1 MSTRHKPRG
10 RHPQHRLT
18 ALTVRAKT
26 KPGRY
31 ADGNGLYLVVDPSG
45 AKRWLWR
52 GVVRGRRRDLGLGSV
67 TLVPLLDA
75 RTHALGYRRA
85 ARAGNDPKPEHAR
98 RAVPTF
104 RDAATR
110 VHAEHAKG
118 FRNANHIGEWLSSL
132 KRYAFPIIGS
142 RPVDVIDSSEI
153 LRVLSGVWLD
163 KPETAR
169 RVRQRLTLIFD
180 WARAHHFRTA
190 GNPTDGV
197 IDVLPK
203 HRDEAVHHAA
213 LPYASVPTFVHA
225 LRAAD
230 AVHAAIRLAFELLI
244 LTATRTNETLGAR
257 WEEID
262 LDAAVW
268 TIPGTRM
275 KSGRDHRIPLA
286 ARAVEILTHARALAG
301 GSPYVFPGRS
311 RRKPLSN
318 MVFLMTLRRL
328 PDYTDLT
335 AHGFRSSF
343 RDWAAERTNVPREVC
358 EAALAHVKKDKT
370 EAAYN
375 RTDLFERRRD
385 LMALW
390 AQFAT
395 STPATVIAIGA

>member
-1 MSTRHKPRG
+1 MTHRKPRG

-18 ALTVRAKT
+18 AVSVRAKT
-26 KPGRY
+26 TPGRY
-31 ADGNGLYLVVDPSG
+31 ADGNGLYLEVDPSG

-75 RTHALGYRRA
+75 RKHALDYRRD
-85 ARAGNDPKPEHAR
+85 ARVGKDPKPAR
-98 RAVPTF
+98 SNRTVPTF
-104 RDAATR
+104 RDAAKT
-110 VHAEHAKG
+110 VHAEHAEG
-118 FRNANHIGEWLSSL
+118 FRNDNHKGEWLSSL
-132 KRYAFPIIGS
+132 ERYAFPIIGS
-142 RPVDVIDSSEI
+142 RSVDAIDSSEI
-153 LRVLSGVWLD
+153 LKVLSPVWLK

-169 RVRQRLTLIFD
+169 RVRQRIALIFD
-180 WARAHHFRTA
+180 WARAHQFRTA
-190 GNPTDGV
+190 DNPVNGLL
-197 IDVLPK
+197 DVLPK

-213 LPYASVPTFVHA
+213 LPYAKLPAFLET

-230 AVHAAIRLAFELLI
+230 AVHASVRLAFELLI

-257 WEEID
+257 WEEVD

-268 TIPGTRM
+268 TIPGERM
-275 KSGRDHRIPLA
+275 KSGRDHRIPLST
-286 ARAVEILTHARALAG
+286 RVVEIFTAARALAG
-301 GSPYVFPGRS
+301 KSPYVFPGRS
-311 RRKPLSN
+311 KQKPLSN

-328 PDYTDLT
+328 PDYTDIT

-375 RTDLFERRRD
+375 RTDLFEKRRD
-385 LMALW
+385 LMTSW
-390 AQFAT
+390 ARFAT
-395 STPATVIAIGA
+395 GTPATVVAIGA